1 MRAGFYGRQSVR
13 ARDDRGDL
21 DTSIDRQ
28 VSDGFTWVHGE
39 GGEVVR
45 TYPDEGISGH
55 SGALRPEFE
64 RLLTDLDDRVID
76 TVVCW
81 KLDRLARNH
90 RDFQR
95 LWDVCERRGARLVS
109 LQEKFDSS
117 TRPGEFTIRM
127 LIGMAKGESD
137 NISVRVTRALEA
149 VRQSGRMHTGGARPF
164 GYTWAGEQVPDE
176 AKVIGWAAEQ
186 FIAGRSLNAV
196 TNELAADGVV
206 GTKGKPLGRREVK
219 RMVTSPRV
227 AGLVEHQG
235 EVVGQGSWEP
245 ILDRPTWEQV
255 RAILLDPARAK
266 QVGRPPRYL
275 LPGFLRC
282 GMEGCGAKLISRPL
296 TSHGRTKPN
305 YVCIATGKLHLAIAA
320 EPVERLIEEHVLDR
334 LDRTGLVEILTARAR
349 ANDTRELAEQLAR
362 DDAALTQLGDDF
374 YRDGIIDRPTFLRQR
389 AALKLRIATA
399 RAELARRM
407 QQQALVGVP
416 ATPGKLRA
424 WWATPAATLPKKR
437 AVLAL
442 VLDHA
447 VILPAERASRTVDP
461 KRVVIPADGWRA
473 SLSTLGRP
481 DA

>member
-1 MRAGFYGRQSVR
+1 MKAGFYGRQSVLR
-13 ARDDRGDL
+13 NKDDERRDL
-21 DTSIDRQ
+21 DTSTDRQ
-28 VSDGFTWVHGE
+28 VTDGFIWVRNQE
-39 GGEVVR
+39 GEVVR
-45 TYPDEGISGH
+45 TYRDEGISGY

-64 RLLTDLDDRVID
+64 RLLVDLDERTID

-109 LQEKFDSS
+109 LHEMFDSS
-117 TRPGEFTIRM
+117 TPAGEFTIRM
-127 LIGMAKGESD
+127 LIGMAKMESD
-137 NISVRVTRALEA
+137 NISVRVRRALEA
-149 VRQSGRMHTGGARPF
+149 FRQAGRMHTGGARPF
-164 GYTWAGEQVPDE
+164 GHHWDGSQVPDE
-176 AKVIGWAAEQ
+176 AKVIRWTAEQ

-196 TNELAADGVV
+196 TNQLAADGVV
-206 GTKGKPLGRREVK
+206 GTKGKPMGRREVK

-235 EVVGQGSWEP
+235 EIVGEGTWEP

-255 RAILLDPARAK
+255 RAIMLDPARAR
-266 QVGRPPRYL
+266 QVGRPPKYL

-282 GMEGCGAKLISRPL
+282 GMEGCGAKLVSRPL

-305 YVCIATGKLHLAIAA
+305 YVCIATGRLHLAIAA
-320 EPVERLIEEHVLDR
+320 EPVERLIEERVLTR
-334 LDRTGLVEILTARAR
+334 LDHTGLVKVLAARAK
-349 ANDTRELAEQLAR
+349 ADDTRELAEQLAR
-362 DDAALTQLGDDF
+362 DDAAFTQLGDDF

-389 AALKLRIATA
+389 AALEPRIANA

-407 QQQALVGVP
+407 QQQELVGVP
-416 ATPGKLRA
+416 AMPGKLRA
-424 WWATPAATLPKKR
+424 WWATPAATLEKKR

-447 VILPAERASRTVDP
+447 VILPAKRPSRTVDP
-461 KRVVIPADGWRA
+461 ERVVIGEDRWR
-473 SLSTLGRP
+473 T
-481 DA
+481 

>member
-1 MRAGFYGRQSVR
+1 MKAGFYGRQSVLR
-13 ARDDRGDL
+13 TKDDERRDL
-21 DTSIDRQ
+21 DTSTDRQ
-28 VSDGFTWVHGE
+28 VTDGFAWVRSE

-45 TYPDEGISGH
+45 TYRDEGISGY
-55 SGALRPEFE
+55 SGALRPHFE
-64 RLLTDLDDRVID
+64 RLLSDLDDRVID

-109 LQEKFDSS
+109 LHEMFDSS
-117 TRPGEFTIRM
+117 NPAGEFTIHM
-127 LIGMAKGESD
+127 LIGMAKMESD

-186 FIAGRSLNAV
+186 FIAGRSLNTV
-196 TNELAADGVV
+196 TNELATDGVV

-235 EVVGQGSWEP
+235 EVVGEGTWEP
-245 ILDRPTWEQV
+245 IMDRPTWEQV

-266 QVGRPPRYL
+266 QVGRPPKYL

-282 GMEGCGAKLISRPL
+282 GMEDCGAKLVSRPL

-320 EPVERLIEEHVLDR
+320 EPVDRLITERVLDR
-334 LDRTGLVEILTARAR
+334 LDHTGLVKALAARAKADETR
-349 ANDTRELAEQLAR
+349 ALAEQLTR

-374 YRDGIIDRPTFLRQR
+374 YRDGLIDRPTFLRQR
-389 AALKLRIATA
+389 AALEPRIAKT
-399 RAELARRM
+399 REELARRM
-407 QQQALVGVP
+407 QQQELVGVP
-416 ATPGKLRA
+416 AMPGKLRQ
-424 WWATPAATLPKKR
+424 WWETPAATLEKKR

-447 VILPAERASRTVDP
+447 VILPAKRPSRTVDP
-461 KRVVIPADGWRA
+461 ERVVIPGDGWRA
-473 SLSTLGRP
+473 
-481 DA
+481 